1 MLASVKTAAQN
12 TDLISSL
19 QEFAGTENVSKFWIG
34 INRPNPYTD
43 NWNWNIGGTT
53 CPVDDKY
60 GKQYFKESFKLEMVK
75 NRNWQFQ
82 IGNFKLAISNWQFQ
96 IGNFKLAISNWQI
109 IGTGLSREQN
119 F

>member
-82 IGNFKLAISNWQFQ
+82 IGNFKLANYRHRVV
-96 IGNFKLAISNWQI
+96 
-109 IGTGLSREQN
+109 TGAEFLGDILCSLSE
-119 F
+119 FLSKF